1 MEYRGKNHIMHI
13 VQSAEGVHKY
23 LLMFT
28 SNMNRNI
35 YTQTLICSNLYNVG
49 DYESLVDNI
58 QQIEMRRD
66 ISFIVDFKAIK
77 KIRQLIKSYKPD
89 IIYCHSSKGG
99 ALGRIATIGLKR
111 DFKIVYNPHGWS
123 FNMHCSTITKIIYIF
138 IEQFLATFTDFI
150 IVISNSEKKSAL
162 KYRICNKGKLT
173 LIYNGV
179 EIDKIQ
185 QTKPLDRIN
194 LNISSDAYIIG
205 MVGRIS
211 KQKSPDTFI
220 KAAKLIK
227 ESIPNAVF
235 IIVGEGNM
243 QYQIEKLAAK
253 YHLSDSLIITG
264 WLEDTIPYI
273 GLFDIAML
281 LSRWEGFGLAL
292 AEYMASKKPII
303 ATNIDAI
310 PELIINNKNGL
321 LVPVDDV
328 IAIYNAVLR
337 LKRNSQLKEKLICEG
352 LQVVKEKFN
361 IIRVIAEHEKLF
373 QKLVNTI
380 DNDNKKQYLQ

>member
-1 MEYRGKNHIMHI
+1 MHI
-13 VQSAEGVHKY
+13 VQSAGGVHKY
-23 LLMFT
+23 LSMFIN
-28 SNMNRNI
+28 NMNRSI
-35 YTQTLICSNLYNVG
+35 YTQTLVCSDLYDVG
-49 DYESLVDNI
+49 DYKPLVDNI
-58 QQIEMRRD
+58 QQIEMYRD

-99 ALGRIATIGLKR
+99 ALGRIASIGLKR
-111 DFKIVYNPHGWS
+111 NFKIMYNPHGWS
-123 FNMHCSTITKIIYIF
+123 FNMQCSIMTRIIYVF
-138 IEQFLATFTDFI
+138 IEQFLAFFTDFI
-150 IVISNSEKKSAL
+150 VVISNSEKKSAL
-162 KYRICNKGKLT
+162 KHRICNKKKLI

-194 LNISSDAYIIG
+194 LNIASDAYIIG

-211 KQKSPDTFI
+211 QQKSPDTFI

-227 ESIPNAVF
+227 KGIPNAVF

-243 QYQIEKLAAK
+243 QYQIEKLAAN

-264 WLEDTIPYI
+264 WLKDTIPYI
-273 GLFDIAML
+273 GLFDVAML
-281 LSRWEGFGLAL
+281 LSRWEGFGLVL

-303 ATNIDAI
+303 ATDIDAI
-310 PELIINNKNGL
+310 PELIVNNRNGL

-328 IAIYNAVLR
+328 LAICDAVLR
-337 LKRNSQLKEKLICEG
+337 LKKNYQLKEKFIDEG
-352 LQVVKEKFN
+352 FQVVNEKFN
-361 IIRVIAEHEKLF
+361 ISRVIIEHEKLF
-373 QKLVNTI
+373 QKLVSIIN
-380 DNDNKKQYLQ
+380 NDNKNQYLQ